1 MEPTGNQ
8 NNMFALTDHDYGIL
22 SSCGICN
29 NEDESRDI
37 ILKKYFKIFI
47 CCG

>member
-8 NNMFALTDHDYGIL
+8 NNMFALTDHDCIL

-29 NEDESRDI
+29 NEDVRAE
-37 ILKKYFKIFI
+37 ILF
-47 CCG
+47 